1 MWLYL
6 INIRKIDINLARSYI
21 LTLMIFMQN
30 VHVFNCRSEKSSIL
44 KNKFKNNPFI
54 VIAIIIIL
62 ILQVL
67 ATEVDFLSNILGL
80 TYLPILDILYLFLLT
95 IPLVVIVEL
104 FKYHT
109 RKKEMD

>member
-1 MWLYL
+1 MKKQ
-6 INIRKIDINLARSYI
+6 IGTI
-21 LTLMIFMQN
+21 
-30 VHVFNCRSEKSSIL
+30 
-44 KNKFKNNPFI
+44 
-54 VIAIIIIL
+54 IIIIL

-80 TYLPILDILYLFLLT
+80 AYLPILDILYLFLLT